1 MGNIIIKNDICY
13 HCLNFFLIVQ
23 KFNFVFSSIFNVEK
37 TKKRKKNR
45 MSERPKVDF
54 KHIMYDACF
63 SPPLFFCM
71 RLPVGVRVSLAAC
84 RGHHVAYILTAR
96 GLVVFYRF

>member
-37 TKKRKKNR
+37 TKKRKKTR

-63 SPPLFFCM
+63 SPPLFFAC
-71 RLPVGVRVSLAAC
+71 VSLLVCGSHWLPAE
-84 RGHHVAYILTAR
+84 GIMSLT
-96 GLVVFYRF
+96 Y